1 MHGQEPPAVGMTAAA
16 QFQRKFFSFHD
27 YVPTRRPLS
36 TARILRAENAPHA
49 AAQDASTPA
58 RRTGTAAIPRTC
70 LRAFAQKYKETEDT
84 AQLDIRSIKIRPAAN
99 LVIAAAIGY
108 SRN

>member
-1 MHGQEPPAVGMTAAA
+1 MGMTAAA

-36 TARILRAENAPHA
+36 TARTLRAENAPHA

-58 RRTGTAAIPRTC
+58 RRTGTAANPRAC
-70 LRAFAQKYKETEDT
+70 LRAFAQKYKETTEDT